1 MKQGDL
7 MYKFKFQHILFG
19 ALSITILLSGCKQN
33 VMQSNWKDGNIFID
47 GRYSDWQPGLTF
59 NEKSNIGI
67 GFAND
72 SSNLYIC
79 LTSSDQQLMRQVVF
93 RGFILDIDIPGAKRR
108 QFGINYPTGNND
120 LDFSQFG
127 RNQQSKRMPGFN
139 QDTRLRFDDIHTEFI
154 LIGPGKDERQI
165 VPLENDYGI
174 EIKISRTRRQIVYEI
189 KIPFSLMEDYWETDK
204 FNLQSDLIVTFKT
217 AELDISAIRSRTD
230 MGGMPGGRPGGMT
243 GGGRGGQRGG
253 MRGGDRPS
261 GQGTQRP
268 SIESFEFRT
277 KVTLAS
283 PE

>member
-1 MKQGDL
+1 
-7 MYKFKFQHILFG
+7 MYKFKFQHLLFG
-19 ALSITILLSGCKQN
+19 ALSIIILLSGCKQKT
-33 VMQSNWKDGNIFID
+33 MQSNWNDGNIFID
-47 GRYSDWQPGLTF
+47 ARYSDWQPGLTF

-108 QFGINYPTGNND
+108 QFGINYPTGDSN

-127 RNQQSKRMPGFN
+127 RNQQSKRTPGFD

-154 LIGPGKDERQI
+154 LIGPEKEDRQI
-165 VPLENDYGI
+165 VPLENNYGI
-174 EIKISRTRRQIVYEI
+174 EIKISRTRRQLVYET
-189 KIPFSLMEDYWETDK
+189 KIPFELVYQYLKIDHYGLPEGLT
-204 FNLQSDLIVTFKT
+204 VTFKT
-217 AELDISAIRSRTD
+217 AELDIAAMRSRANMD
-230 MGGMPGGRPGGMT
+230 GMPGGRSGGVT

-253 MRGGDRPS
+253 IRGGGRPG
-261 GQGTQRP
+261 GQGMQRP
-268 SIESFEFRT
+268 LMESFEFRT
-277 KVTLAS
+277 KVILAS

>member
-1 MKQGDL
+1 
-7 MYKFKFQHILFG
+7 MYNFKFQHLLFG

-33 VMQSNWKDGNIFID
+33 TMQSKWNDGNIFID

-108 QFGINYPTGNND
+108 QFGINYPTGVSD
-120 LDFSQFG
+120 FEFSQFG
-127 RNQQSKRMPGFN
+127 RNQQTKRMPGFD

-154 LIGPGKDERQI
+154 LIGPGKEDRQI
-165 VPLENDYGI
+165 VPLENDYGV
-174 EIKISRTRRQIVYEI
+174 EIKISRTRRQLVYET
-189 KIPFSLMEDYWETDK
+189 KIPFKLMKDYWQTDK

-217 AELDISAIRSRTD
+217 AELDIAAMRSRTD
-230 MGGMPGGRPGGMT
+230 MGGIPGGRTGGMT

-253 MRGGDRPS
+253 MRGGGRPG
-261 GQGTQRP
+261 GQGMQRP
-268 SIESFEFRT
+268 LLECFEFRT
-277 KVTLAS
+277 KVALARS
-283 PE
+283 E

>member
-1 MKQGDL
+1 
-7 MYKFKFQHILFG
+7 MYKFKFQHLLFG
-19 ALSITILLSGCKQN
+19 ALSIIILLSGCKQN
-33 VMQSNWKDGNIFID
+33 VMQSNWDDGKIFID

-59 NEKSNIGI
+59 NKKSNIGI

-108 QFGINYPTGNND
+108 QFGINYPTGKSN

-127 RNQQSKRMPGFN
+127 RNQQNKGMSGFN

-154 LIGPGKDERQI
+154 LLGPGKEDRQI
-165 VPLENDYGI
+165 VPLRNDYGV
-174 EIKISRTRRQIVYEI
+174 EIKISRTRRQLVYEV
-189 KIPFSLMEDYWETDK
+189 KIPFTLMEDYWQTDK

-217 AELDISAIRSRTD
+217 VELDIADMRSRTD

-253 MRGGDRPS
+253 RRGGDRS
-261 GQGTQRP
+261 GGQGMQRP
-268 SIESFEFRT
+268 LIESFEFRI
-277 KVTLAS
+277 KVILAS
-283 PE
+283 SE

>member
-1 MKQGDL
+1 
-7 MYKFKFQHILFG
+7 MYKFKFQHLLFG
-19 ALSITILLSGCKQN
+19 ALSITILFSGCKQN
-33 VMQSNWKDGNIFID
+33 VLQSKWNEGKIFID

-93 RGFILDIDIPGAKRR
+93 RGFILGIDIPGAKRR
-108 QFGINYPTGNND
+108 QFGINYPTGVSE
-120 LDFSQFG
+120 FSQFG
-127 RNQQSKRMPGFN
+127 RNQQSKRTPEFD

-154 LIGPGKDERQI
+154 LLGPGKEDRQI
-165 VPLENDYGI
+165 VPLKNNYGV
-174 EIKISRTRRQIVYEI
+174 EIKISRTRRQLVYEI
-189 KIPFSLMEDYWETDK
+189 KIPFTLMEDFWQTEK

-217 AELDISAIRSRTD
+217 AELDIAAMRSRAD

-253 MRGGDRPS
+253 MRGGGRPG
-261 GQGTQRP
+261 GQGMQRP
-268 SIESFEFRT
+268 LIESFEFRT
-277 KVTLAS
+277 KVVLAS

>member
-1 MKQGDL
+1 
-7 MYKFKFQHILFG
+7 MYNFKFQHLLFG

-33 VMQSNWKDGNIFID
+33 VMQSKWNDGNIFID
-47 GRYSDWQPGLTF
+47 GRYSDWQPGLIF
-59 NEKSNIGI
+59 NAKSNIGI

-108 QFGINYPTGNND
+108 QFGINYPTGISD

-127 RNQQSKRMPGFN
+127 RNRWNNMTPGFD
-139 QDTRLRFDDIHTEFI
+139 QDTRFRFNDIHTEFI
-154 LIGPGKDERQI
+154 LIGPGKDDRQI
-165 VPLENDYGI
+165 VPLENDYGV
-174 EIKISRTRRQIVYEI
+174 EIKISRTRRQLVYEV
-189 KIPFSLMEDYWETDK
+189 KIPFTLMEDYWQTDK
-204 FNLQSDLIVTFKT
+204 FDLQSDLIVTFKT
-217 AELDISAIRSRTD
+217 AEMDIAAMRSRAD
-230 MGGMPGGRPGGMT
+230 MGGGMPGGRTGGMT

-253 MRGGDRPS
+253 MRGGDRPG
-261 GQGTQRP
+261 GQGMQKP
-268 SIESFEFRT
+268 SMESFEFRT